1 MRRQLKILA
10 RAGEESKALSMVMT
24 YFADRHMEVF
34 DISFGGIKEFTE
46 IYKEPPRV
54 FREITITYFSLGVK
68 EIEETIIY
76 GYGIKK
82 YIKSFEVRNV
92 E

>member
-34 DISFGGIKEFTE
+34 DISFGGIK
-46 IYKEPPRV
+46 KV
-54 FREITITYFSLGVK
+54 LHQ
-68 EIEETIIY
+68 
-76 GYGIKK
+76 
-82 YIKSFEVRNV
+82 
-92 E
+92 